1 MKSMESLT
9 DLHWRKHIH
18 RQRSAYING
27 STHPLVENKQRLKF
41 NRNTTDGLSVAASL
55 ASMATKLFANQNLYW
70 RTLSV
75 VEKVKIAS
83 IKLRKYTT
91 KGHILSVV
99 GLLALKFSTNW
110 LELFAPSTLLNHV
123 NRCSPLFVFHTNMDH
138 CGSQHLLMTSA
149 TDIIRWCR
157 T

>member
-55 ASMATKLFANQNLYW
+55 ASMATKLFANQNLY
-70 RTLSV
+70 
-75 VEKVKIAS
+75 
-83 IKLRKYTT
+83 
-91 KGHILSVV
+91 
-99 GLLALKFSTNW
+99 
-110 LELFAPSTLLNHV
+110 
-123 NRCSPLFVFHTNMDH
+123 
-138 CGSQHLLMTSA
+138 
-149 TDIIRWCR
+149 
-157 T
+157 